1 MRSVTRLVAVA
12 TAVMAA
18 VAAAQDKVELNTITK
33 VQVSG
38 GAITITGTKKPSFT
52 TFTMTD
58 PARLVIDISEAVF
71 SGVADEQQVGN
82 GVVTAIKTASYG
94 SDASAIARV
103 LIGFEKEYETDIQT
117 SDTKLV
123 VKVLGAGGG
132 GTEVAQADKA
142 PAGGTTSGQ
151 AAADKAAADKAAADK
166 AAADKAYADKTA
178 KEQAAAD
185 KAAAAQK
192 AKDDA
197 LAKKEAERQ
206 AKEQAEAEK
215 KAAAEQKK
223 QEAEAAKQ
231 AAAEE
236 KKKKAE
242 EAAAAAEQKKQEAE
256 AAKQA
261 AAEEKKKKAEETATT
276 AEQKKQEA
284 EAAKQAA
291 AEEKKKKAEEAA
303 AEREQKKQEAEAA
316 KQAAAEEKKKA
327 AEEAAAE
334 REQKKQEA
342 LSAKQSSAE
351 EKKKAAEAAAAE
363 REQKKQEALAA
374 KQAAAEERKKLA
386 EEAAAEREQKKQE
399 ALAAK
404 QQQKVAMAE
413 TSAPRGEVESSSSVS
428 VSSRR
433 KNLTFVGF
441 KQEPGTQRVY
451 VRTNEPVRYSLSKGG
466 DKELVLE
473 LENTSISLHNNT
485 RFMDTS
491 YFNGAVAMVQPR
503 SGPTRTVRVAIK
515 LKENVP
521 YEAKQE
527 GNEVYVDFQ
536 SGGRK

>member
-12 TAVMAA
+12 VAFLAA

-38 GAITITGTKKPSFT
+38 GSITIQGSKKPNFT

-71 SGVADEQQVGN
+71 SGVQDEQQVGN

-117 SDTKLV
+117 ADTKLV
-123 VKVLGAGGG
+123 VKVLGAGAG

-142 PAGGTTSGQ
+142 PAAGQ
-151 AAADKAAADKAAADK
+151 ATADKAAADKAAADK
-166 AAADKAYADKTA
+166 AAKDKAV
-178 KEQAAAD
+178 AD
-185 KAAAAQK
+185 KAAADQK
-192 AKDDA
+192 VKDDA

-223 QEAEAAKQ
+223 QEAEAARQ

-236 KKKKAE
+236 KKS
-242 EAAAAAEQKKQEAE
+242 QAE
-256 AAKQA
+256 A
-261 AAEEKKKKAEETATT
+261 
-276 AEQKKQEA
+276 
-284 EAAKQAA
+284 
-291 AEEKKKKAEEAA
+291 
-303 AEREQKKQEAEAA
+303 
-316 KQAAAEEKKKA
+316 
-327 AEEAAAE
+327 
-334 REQKKQEA
+334 
-342 LSAKQSSAE
+342 
-351 EKKKAAEAAAAE
+351 
-363 REQKKQEALAA
+363 
-374 KQAAAEERKKLA
+374 
-386 EEAAAEREQKKQE
+386 AAAEREQKKQE

-413 TSAPRGEVESSSSVS
+413 TSAPRGEVESSSSIS

-466 DKELVLE
+466 DKEVVLE
-473 LENTSISLHNNT
+473 LENTNIELHNNT

-491 YFNGAVAMVQPR
+491 YFNGAVALVHPR
-503 SGPTRTVRVAIK
+503 VGPTRTVRVEIK